1 MMVDKTSNDP
11 GPSVKEKLPEVVIRV
26 EQLGLGGGFLPEFVP
41 GPSKRQP
48 LAVNPKHYLF
58 RAACARER
66 WTIHSLVTQ
75 EQFDAAIAAVD
86 DGATR

>member
-1 MMVDKTSNDP
+1 MTDET
-11 GPSVKEKLPEVVIRV
+11 PEVLIRV
-26 EQLGLGGGFLPEFVP
+26 EQLGVDGGFLPEFVP

-66 WTIHSLVTQ
+66 WSIHSLVTQ